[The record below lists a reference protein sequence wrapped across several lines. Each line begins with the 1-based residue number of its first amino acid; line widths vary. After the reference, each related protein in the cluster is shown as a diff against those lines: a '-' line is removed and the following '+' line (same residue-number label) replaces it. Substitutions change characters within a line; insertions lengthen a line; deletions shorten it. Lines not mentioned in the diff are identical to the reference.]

1 MFHRAIP
8 NCACAS
14 TDNFQKDYFR
24 ILATSALVSGNAFSA
39 VFSPMTAELVG

>member
-14 TDNFQKDYFR
+14 TDNLQRDYFR
-24 ILATSALVSGNAFSA
+24 ILATSALVFGNAFSA
-39 VFSPMTAELVG
+39 Q